1 MNNNIQI
8 KAGFKK
14 ELLAYFRTNRF
25 IIIAAVI
32 IGLSIFSPLVINGMS
47 SLMDAMSDIY
57 EDFGMDVSEMT
68 EALSSSSSTGVVS
81 SVSDI
86 TGAGLIVL
94 LLLIN
99 RAAGGEQ
106 KKRSTIIPKSAGQRS
121 LAYILPKFIIYPL
134 SAFILAVIAMFA
146 SWGASV
152 FLFDYNDVTFTG
164 VLLAGI
170 LSGVCLM
177 FFVCFHITIGTA
189 TGKAG
194 MSAAVCIAASVLLS
208 NIFAFTS
215 LDYMYNPFALNL
227 IAASV
232 LQSNVISGADLQ
244 DIAVTIAFAF
254 VLMIAAYFIAL
265 FAQNARRIDNSGNE
279 IDL

>member
-1 MNNNIQI
+1 MSTQI
-8 KAGFKK
+8 KACFKR
-14 ELLAYFRTNRF
+14 EILAYFRTNRF
-25 IIIAAVI
+25 MIIAFVI
-32 IGLSIFSPLVINGMS
+32 IGLSIFSPLVITGMGAF
-47 SLMDAMSDIY
+47 MDAMSDIY
-57 EDFGMDVSEMT
+57 EDFGMDVSIMT

-94 LLLIN
+94 LLLLN

-106 KKRSTIIPKSAGQRS
+106 KKRAIIIPKSAGLKS
-121 LAYILPKFIIYPL
+121 KAYILPKFVIYPI
-134 SAFILAVIAMFA
+134 SAFALAVTAMFA

-152 FLFDYNDVTFTG
+152 LLFEYNDVTFTG

-177 FFVCFHITIGTA
+177 FYVCFHLTLGTA
-189 TGKAG
+189 TGRAG
-194 MSAAVCIAASVLLS
+194 MSAAVCIAASILLS

-232 LQSNVISGADLQ
+232 LHSNAISGAEIQ
-244 DIAVTIAFAF
+244 DIAVTVIFAFA
-254 VLMIAAYFIAL
+254 LMIAAYFIAL